1 MKFPPCLLLGLG
13 LSLLLHAL
21 VLRALGGAPGGALGG
36 ALGDGLSPHATQ
48 PSVSS
53 VSAMLRLHGQ
63 SSSENAESTPNVAHP
78 PAESAVRETKTQS
91 PLKGMPRLQA
101 YYFSATELDRKP
113 HLLMDVNPVYPR
125 QASTAEAVVIQLR
138 LLISASGRVDHAIV
152 EDIDAPVAFAEAAID
167 AFSDAR
173 FAPGMRAQQAVPS
186 QMRLELRYTP

>member
-1 MKFPPCLLLGLG
+1 MKVSRSIALGIS

-21 VLRALGGAPGGALGG
+21 VLRQLGGAPGG
-36 ALGDGLSPHATQ
+36 GLSAPATQ
-48 PSVSS
+48 PYVSS
-53 VSAMLRLHGQ
+53 VSAMLRLHRQ
-63 SSSENAESTPNVAHP
+63 SSSENAESAPDIPHP
-78 PAESAVRETKTQS
+78 PVDSAARETTTQA
-91 PLKGMPRLQA
+91 PHTGMQRLHA

-125 QASTAEAVVIQLR
+125 QASNQEAVVIQLR